1 MKYLDSPFKNKERD
15 IYRYIPLYRLLE
27 ILSLNKLTFMRT
39 NLWEDTFEGFLFDY
53 CVNNFP
59 QWKEFSDLKATI
71 FCLCLSNDS
80 EKDQI
85 WRSYSP
91 NRDGVRMKVNL
102 DALESSLDDNY
113 ILGRVH
119 YRHTRVIKNLLC
131 EYKEDKSPS
140 EGKLIKLFF
149 IKRKQFEND
158 REVRLMTTDSST
170 KSDIKSIDIDAKGM
184 IKEVMFDPR
193 MDDGLYAGYRRL
205 IKSKVYGFDEKVHHS
220 KLYSPTKVFKS
231 L

>member
-1 MKYLDSPFKNKERD
+1 MKYLDSPFKNRERD
-15 IYRYIPLYRLLE
+15 IYRYIPVYRLLE

-39 NLWEDTFEGFLFDY
+39 NLWEDPFEGFLFDY

-59 QWKEFSDLKATI
+59 QWKKFSDLKATV

-85 WRSYSP
+85 WRSYTP

-113 ILGRVH
+113 ILGRVK
-119 YRHTRVIKNLLC
+119 YRWVKSLKGLLQK
-131 EYKEDKSPS
+131 YKDDAEPS
-140 EGKLIKLFF
+140 QEKLLELFF
-149 IKRKQFEND
+149 FKRKDFETD
-158 REVRLMTTDSST
+158 VELRLLTTDSST

-193 MDDGLYAGYRRL
+193 MDDGLYASYRRL

-231 L
+231 I